1 MKTALPII
9 CALFPLTTLAQSAQN
24 DSIETQQLNEVVVE
38 GQMQNVKPGIST
50 YYPESNQK
58 KSAQD
63 AIDLLSQMG
72 MAQIRVNPVSNS
84 VLTLNGNTVSIYIDK
99 QPASQ
104 AQLDALKP
112 EDVKKVE
119 YLVYPTDPRYQHK
132 PYVVNFTMRRYE
144 IGGYAKFTGKDNIMT
159 GSGSGM
165 AYGGL

>member
-72 MAQIRVNPVSNS
+72 MAQISVNPVSNS
-84 VLTLNGNTVSIYIDK
+84 VLTLNGNTVSIYIVK
-99 QPASQ
+99 QPASL
-104 AQLDALKP
+104 AHLDALNP
-112 EDVKKVE
+112 EDV
-119 YLVYPTDPRYQHK
+119 
-132 PYVVNFTMRRYE
+132 
-144 IGGYAKFTGKDNIMT
+144 
-159 GSGSGM
+159 
-165 AYGGL
+165 